1 MQYVLYNELSNNG
14 KGKETVEVLKGK
26 LTGEFEAV
34 NVVGLDSKE
43 FISKLTAEDDIIL
56 CGGDGTL
63 NKFANYTYN
72 DDIPC
77 DIKLFSA
84 GTGNDFYRDIHEYYD
99 DSEMPSIKKFL
110 KGLPTVRIND
120 KEYKFLNGIGFGV
133 DGVCCEMADDMKA
146 AGKKEINYTSLSIK
160 IVLFK
165 FKCPHA
171 SITVDGET
179 VEYKRAWIASAMNG
193 RYYGGGMKAAPE
205 QDRLSDSLT
214 CMVFKDKGR
223 IGTLMGFPAIFK
235 GEHVNNKKLVA
246 IKPGK
251 KITVKFDKPMALQ
264 VDGETIRNVTEYT
277 AWKD

>member
-14 KGKETVEVLKGK
+14 KGKETVEELKNK
-26 LTGEFEAV
+26 ISGEYEAV
-34 NVVGLDSKE
+34 NVVGLDTKE
-43 FISKLTAEDDIIL
+43 FVSKLTGDDLIIL

-63 NKFANYTYN
+63 NKFANYTAPY
-72 DDIPC
+72 DIPC
-77 DIKLFSA
+77 DILLYPA
-84 GTGNDFYRDIHEYYD
+84 GNGNDFYRDIKENYD

-110 KGLPTVRIND
+110 KDLPTVSID
-120 KEYKFLNGIGFGV
+120 GKEYRFLNGIGFGV

-146 AGKKEINYTSLSIK
+146 AGKKDINYTSLSIK

-165 FKCPHA
+165 FKCPRA
-171 SITVDGET
+171 WITVDGET
-179 VEYKRAWIASAMNG
+179 VEYKKAWIASAMNG

-246 IKPGK
+246 VKAGK
-251 KITVKFDKPMALQ
+251 KITVKFDHPTALQ
-264 VDGETIRNVTEYT
+264 IDGETVRNVTEYT
-277 AWKD
+277 AWK